1 MFNDFGPPYSGLF
14 CPNEHYKFCRRKNF
28 STFRTMNQE
37 TPDTTLIL
45 SNVIHLE
52 RLYRGWF
59 LDYKS
64 IEERN

>member
-1 MFNDFGPPYSGLF
+1 MIFKAKHSHLIPHF
-14 CPNEHYKFCRRKNF
+14 CPNEHYNFRKRKNF
-28 STFRTMNQE
+28 E
-37 TPDTTLIL
+37 TLDTTLIL

-52 RLYRGWF
+52 RLYDGWF